1 MRANAGYLLHR
12 ARKRAGIVINRLAD
26 YAMFIGFVLIAGI
39 GSSWYMVDTG
49 SGLTTE
55 RVGPWV
61 TWLSA
66 ARADADP
73 YTRAH
78 FARAGTLPMSTE
90 ATQTLVSR
98 YDDNGS
104 RLHSSCEY
112 TVKGHDIAGSWWS
125 ISVFD
130 DDGRVISNP
139 AERYSFTSDTIALKP
154 NGEYAVTLA
163 RDARPGNWL
172 PTGGAGRLSLMLTIV
187 DLGLGSSERDREE
200 EKNPIPSI
208 EQVTCR

>member
-1 MRANAGYLLHR
+1 MRLNMNFFLHQLKKRVAVIVNR
-12 ARKRAGIVINRLAD
+12 AAD

-49 SGLTTE
+49 SALTTE

-66 ARADADP
+66 ARPDADP

-78 FARAGTLPMSTE
+78 FARMGTLPMSTE
-90 ATQTLVSR
+90 VAQTLTSR

-112 TVKGHDIAGSWWS
+112 VIKGHDIAGSWWS
-125 ISVFD
+125 LAVFD

-139 AERYSFTSDTIALKP
+139 ADRYAFTSDTIALKP
-154 NGEYAVTLA
+154 GGDYAVTLA

-172 PTGGAGRLSLMLTIV
+172 PTGGAGRLALVLTIV
-187 DLGLGSSERDREE
+187 DLGLGSSEKDREE

-208 EQVTCR
+208 EQVACR

>member
-1 MRANAGYLLHR
+1 MRLNMNFFLHQLK
-12 ARKRAGIVINRLAD
+12 KRVAIIINRAAD
-26 YAMFIGFVLIAGI
+26 YAMFVGFVLIAGI

-49 SGLTTE
+49 SALTTE

-66 ARADADP
+66 ARPDADP

-78 FARAGTLPMSTE
+78 FARMGTLPMSTE
-90 ATQTLVSR
+90 VAQTLISR
-98 YDDNGS
+98 YDDHGS

-112 TVKGHDIAGSWWS
+112 AIKGHDIAGSWWS
-125 ISVFD
+125 LSVFD

-139 AERYSFTSDTIALKP
+139 ADRYAFTSDTIALKP
-154 NGEYAVTLA
+154 GGDYAVTLA

-172 PTGGAGRLSLMLTIV
+172 PTGGAGRLALVLTIV
-187 DLGLGSSERDREE
+187 DLGLGSSEKDREE

-208 EQVTCR
+208 EKVACR

>member
-1 MRANAGYLLHR
+1 MRPNMNFFFHQL
-12 ARKRAGIVINRLAD
+12 RKRLAVAINRTAD

-49 SGLTTE
+49 SALTTE

-66 ARADADP
+66 ARPDADP

-78 FARAGTLPMSTE
+78 FARMGTLPMSTE
-90 ATQTLVSR
+90 VAQTLISR
-98 YDDNGS
+98 YDDSGS

-112 TVKGHDIAGSWWS
+112 VVKGHDIAGSWWS
-125 ISVFD
+125 LSVFD

-139 AERYSFTSDTIALKP
+139 AERYTFTSDTIALKP
-154 NGEYAVTLA
+154 GGDYAVTLA

-172 PTGGAGRLSLMLTIV
+172 PTGGAGRLALVLTIV
-187 DLGLGSSERDREE
+187 DLGLGSSEKDREE

-208 EQVTCR
+208 DQVACR

>member
-1 MRANAGYLLHR
+1 MRFNTNFFLHQLKKQV
-12 ARKRAGIVINRLAD
+12 ARVINRAAD

-49 SGLTTE
+49 SALTTE

-66 ARADADP
+66 ARPDADP

-78 FARAGTLPMSTE
+78 FARMGTLPMSTE
-90 ATQTLVSR
+90 VTQTLTSR
-98 YDDNGS
+98 YDDHGS

-112 TVKGHDIAGSWWS
+112 VIKGHDIAGSWWS
-125 ISVFD
+125 LSVFD

-139 AERYSFTSDTIALKP
+139 AERYAFTSDTIALKH
-154 NGEYAVTLA
+154 NGDYAVTLA

-172 PTGGAGRLSLMLTIV
+172 PTGGAGRLALVLSIV
-187 DLGLGSSERDREE
+187 DLGLGSSEKDREE

-208 EQVTCR
+208 EQVACR

>member
-1 MRANAGYLLHR
+1 MRPNMNFFFHQL
-12 ARKRAGIVINRLAD
+12 RKRLAVAINRTAD

-49 SGLTTE
+49 SALTTE

-66 ARADADP
+66 ARPDADP

-78 FARAGTLPMSTE
+78 FARMGTLPMSTE
-90 ATQTLVSR
+90 VAQTLISR
-98 YDDNGS
+98 YDDSGS

-112 TVKGHDIAGSWWS
+112 VVKGHDIAGSWWS
-125 ISVFD
+125 LSVFD

-139 AERYSFTSDTIALKP
+139 AERYTFTSDTIALKP
-154 NGEYAVTLA
+154 GGDYAVTLA

-172 PTGGAGRLSLMLTIV
+172 PTGGAGRLALVLTIV

-200 EKNPIPSI
+200 EKNPIPTI
-208 EQVTCR
+208 DQVACR

>member
-1 MRANAGYLLHR
+1 MSFFFHQL
-12 ARKRAGIVINRLAD
+12 RKRLAVIINRTAD

-49 SGLTTE
+49 SALTTE

-66 ARADADP
+66 ARPDADP

-78 FARAGTLPMSTE
+78 FARMGTLPMSTE
-90 ATQTLVSR
+90 VAQTLVSR
-98 YDDNGS
+98 YDDSGS

-112 TVKGHDIAGSWWS
+112 VVKGHDIAGSWWS
-125 ISVFD
+125 LSVFD

-139 AERYSFTSDTIALKP
+139 AERYTFTSDTIALKP
-154 NGEYAVTLA
+154 GGDYAVTLA

-172 PTGGAGRLSLMLTIV
+172 PTGGAGRLALVLTIV
-187 DLGLGSSERDREE
+187 DLGLGSSEKDREE
-200 EKNPIPSI
+200 EKNPIPTI
-208 EQVTCR
+208 DQVACR

>member
-1 MRANAGYLLHR
+1 MRSNLGFVLHR
-12 ARKRAGIVINRLAD
+12 LKKRIAYATNIAAD

-39 GSSWYMVDTG
+39 GSAWYMVDTG
-49 SGLTTE
+49 SALTTE

-78 FARAGTLPMSTE
+78 FARMGTLPMSTE
-90 ATQTLVSR
+90 VAQTLTAR
-98 YDDNGS
+98 YDDGGS

-112 TVKGHDIAGSWWS
+112 AVKGHDIAGSWWS
-125 ISVFD
+125 LAVFD

-139 AERYSFTSDTIALKP
+139 AERYTFTSDTIALKP
-154 NGEYAVTLA
+154 NGDYAITLA

-172 PTGGAGRLSLMLTIV
+172 PTGGAGRLALVLTIV
-187 DLGLGSSERDREE
+187 DLGLASSEKDREE

-208 EQVTCR
+208 EQVNCR

>member
-1 MRANAGYLLHR
+1 MRPNMSFFFHQL
-12 ARKRAGIVINRLAD
+12 RKRLAVIINRTAD

-49 SGLTTE
+49 SALTTE

-66 ARADADP
+66 ARPDADP

-78 FARAGTLPMSTE
+78 FARMGTLPMSTE
-90 ATQTLVSR
+90 VAQTLVSR
-98 YDDNGS
+98 YDDSGS

-112 TVKGHDIAGSWWS
+112 VVKGHDIAGSWWS
-125 ISVFD
+125 LSVFD

-139 AERYSFTSDTIALKP
+139 AERYTFTSDTIALKP
-154 NGEYAVTLA
+154 GGDYAVTLA

-172 PTGGAGRLSLMLTIV
+172 PTGGAGRLALVLTIV
-187 DLGLGSSERDREE
+187 DLGLGSSEKDREE
-200 EKNPIPSI
+200 EKNPIPTI
-208 EQVTCR
+208 DQVACR

>member
-1 MRANAGYLLHR
+1 MRSNVGFFLHKMK
-12 ARKRAGIVINRLAD
+12 KRFAVAINRAAD

-49 SGLTTE
+49 SALTTE

-61 TWLSA
+61 TWLAA
-66 ARADADP
+66 ARPDADP

-78 FARAGTLPMSTE
+78 FARLGTLPMSTE
-90 ATQTLVSR
+90 VAQTLIAR
-98 YDDNGS
+98 YDDRGS

-112 TVKGHDIAGSWWS
+112 AVKGHDISGSWWS
-125 ISVFD
+125 LSVFD

-139 AERYSFTSDTIALKP
+139 AERYAFTSDTIALKP
-154 NGEYAVTLA
+154 GGDYAVTLA

-172 PTGGAGRLSLMLTIV
+172 PTGGAGRLSLVLTIV
-187 DLGLGSSERDREE
+187 DLGLGSSEREREE

-208 EQVTCR
+208 EQVACR

>member
-1 MRANAGYLLHR
+1 MRPNMNFFFHQL
-12 ARKRAGIVINRLAD
+12 RKRLAVVINRTAD

-49 SGLTTE
+49 SALTTE

-66 ARADADP
+66 ARPDADP

-78 FARAGTLPMSTE
+78 FARMGTLPMSTE
-90 ATQTLVSR
+90 VAQTLISR
-98 YDDNGS
+98 YDDSGS

-112 TVKGHDIAGSWWS
+112 VVKGHDIAGSWWS
-125 ISVFD
+125 LSVFD

-139 AERYSFTSDTIALKP
+139 AERYTFTSDTIALKP
-154 NGEYAVTLA
+154 GGDYAVTLA

-172 PTGGAGRLSLMLTIV
+172 PTGGAGRLALVLTIV
-187 DLGLGSSERDREE
+187 DLGLGSSEKDREE
-200 EKNPIPSI
+200 EKNPIPTI
-208 EQVTCR
+208 DQVACR

>member
-1 MRANAGYLLHR
+1 MRPNMNFFFHQL
-12 ARKRAGIVINRLAD
+12 RKRLAVAINRTAD

-49 SGLTTE
+49 SALTTE
-55 RVGPWV
+55 RVGSWV

-66 ARADADP
+66 ARPDADP

-78 FARAGTLPMSTE
+78 FARMGTLPMSTE
-90 ATQTLVSR
+90 VAQTLVSR
-98 YDDNGS
+98 YDDSGS

-112 TVKGHDIAGSWWS
+112 VVKGHDIAGSWWS
-125 ISVFD
+125 LSVFD

-139 AERYSFTSDTIALKP
+139 AERYTFTSDTIALKP
-154 NGEYAVTLA
+154 GGDYAVTLA

-172 PTGGAGRLSLMLTIV
+172 PTGGAGRLALVLTIV

-200 EKNPIPSI
+200 EKNPIPTI
-208 EQVTCR
+208 DQVACR

>member
-1 MRANAGYLLHR
+1 MRPNMNFFFHQL
-12 ARKRAGIVINRLAD
+12 RKRLAVAINRTAD
-26 YAMFIGFVLIAGI
+26 YAMFIGFVLITGI

-49 SGLTTE
+49 SALTTE

-66 ARADADP
+66 ARPDADP

-78 FARAGTLPMSTE
+78 FARMGTLPMSTE
-90 ATQTLVSR
+90 VAQTLISR
-98 YDDNGS
+98 YDDSGS

-112 TVKGHDIAGSWWS
+112 VVKGHDIAGSWWS
-125 ISVFD
+125 LSVFD

-139 AERYSFTSDTIALKP
+139 AERYTFTSDTIALKP
-154 NGEYAVTLA
+154 GGDYAVTLA

-172 PTGGAGRLSLMLTIV
+172 PTGGAGRLALVLTIV
-187 DLGLGSSERDREE
+187 DLGLGSSEKDREE
-200 EKNPIPSI
+200 EKNPIPTI
-208 EQVTCR
+208 DQAACR

>member
-1 MRANAGYLLHR
+1 MRSNMHFALHQLKKRVAIAVNR
-12 ARKRAGIVINRLAD
+12 AAD

-39 GSSWYMVDTG
+39 GSSWYMVDSG
-49 SGLTTE
+49 SALTTE

-66 ARADADP
+66 ARPDADP

-78 FARAGTLPMSTE
+78 FARSGTLPMSTE
-90 ATQTLVSR
+90 VAQTLVAR
-98 YDDNGS
+98 YDDSGS

-112 TVKGHDIAGSWWS
+112 MVRGNDIAGSWWS
-125 ISVFD
+125 LSVFD

-139 AERYSFTSDTIALKP
+139 AERYAFTSDTIALKP
-154 NGEYAVTLA
+154 SGEYAVTLA

-172 PTGGAGRLSLMLTIV
+172 PTGGAGRLALVLTIV
-187 DLGLGSSERDREE
+187 DLGLGSSEKEREE

-208 EQVTCR
+208 ENVSCR

>member
-1 MRANAGYLLHR
+1 MRANLGFTLHR
-12 ARKRAGIVINRLAD
+12 LKKRVGLVVNRAAD

-39 GSSWYMVDTG
+39 GSSWYMVDAG
-49 SGLTTE
+49 SALTTE

-66 ARADADP
+66 ARPDADP

-78 FARAGTLPMSTE
+78 FARTGTLPMSTE
-90 ATQTLVSR
+90 VTQTLVAR
-98 YDDNGS
+98 YDDSGS

-112 TVKGHDIAGSWWS
+112 MVRGNDIADSWWS
-125 ISVFD
+125 LAVYD
-130 DDGRVISNP
+130 DDGRVIAN
-139 AERYSFTSDTIALKP
+139 AADRYAFTSDTIALKP

-172 PTGGAGRLSLMLTIV
+172 PTGGAGRLALVLTIV
-187 DLGLGSSERDREE
+187 DLGLGSSEKEREE
-200 EKNPIPSI
+200 ERNPIPSI
-208 EQVTCR
+208 QNVNCR